1 MKNQRLITI
10 WGDIVG
16 LFDLMKSLLISA
28 CLTLGVFFIAD
39 SHNPTQQLFF
49 GLMGAVLAFIINSY
63 IIKPKR
69 KFSIKNEEQME
80 ETNG

>member
-10 WGDIVG
+10 WGDVVG

-28 CLTLGVFFIAD
+28 CLTLGGFFIAD
-39 SHNPTQQLFF
+39 SQNPTQQLFF
-49 GLMGAVLAFIINSY
+49 GLMGAVLAFIINSC

>member
-28 CLTLGVFFIAD
+28 CLTLSGFFIAD
-39 SHNPTQQLFF
+39 SQNPTQQLFF
-49 GLMGAVLAFIINSY
+49 GLMGAV
-63 IIKPKR
+63 
-69 KFSIKNEEQME
+69 
-80 ETNG
+80 

>member
-28 CLTLGVFFIAD
+28 CLTLSGFFIAD
-39 SHNPTQQLFF
+39 SQNPTQQLFF
-49 GLMGAVLAFIINSY
+49 GLMGAVSAFIINSY
-63 IIKPKR
+63 LIKPKR